1 MSISVSVQAPAR
13 GLVVSGDDLR
23 GGPRPGRARSEPRDQ
38 NSSFGVA
45 CRDVIDEVRLRM
57 AVRGYNWE

>member
-1 MSISVSVQAPAR
+1 MSMSMSVQAPAR
-13 GLVVSGDDLR
+13 GLVIGAEDAR
-23 GGPRPGRARSEPRDQ
+23 GSSWAIRARGESRDQ
-38 NSSFGVA
+38 ASSFGVA